1 MLFLKNIIK
10 IKPNTSLIS
19 SKSVF
24 RVKSARNCG
33 YKKIFSKGHPFS
45 KGESYCKIRKTDLK
59 FRTIQD

>member
-1 MLFLKNIIK
+1 MLFLKNITQIE
-10 IKPNTSLIS
+10 PNTNLIR

-24 RVKSARNCG
+24 RVKPARNCG
-33 YKKIFSKGHPFS
+33 HKKIFSKEHPFS